1 MWMVKKA
8 VYGILLLLLLAAC
21 NLSMRQPTPTA
32 APNAPLITTLPPES
46 NFQPPAEPVSPGT
59 SVNPDCPATP
69 LGWIA
74 YTVEP
79 GDSLGLLAEQT
90 SSTIDE
96 LVRGNCLANP
106 DEIFVGQVIYVPR
119 QPVISP

>member
-1 MWMVKKA
+1 MRHTSRIIIAA
-8 VYGILLLLLLAAC
+8 VLIVLSSGC

-32 APNAPLITTLPPES
+32 APNAPLITTLPPDV
-46 NFQPPAEPVSPGT
+46 NLPPQPTSIIPVTPA
-59 SVNPDCPATP
+59 NPDCLTTP
-69 LGWIA
+69 IGWIP

-96 LVRGNCLANP
+96 LVVGNCLDNP
-106 DEIFVGQVIYVPR
+106 DALFVGQVIYLPS